1 MHGVEV
7 VDESLHRLA
16 GVLARVFKCLRDARR
31 KLLFGHLGAE
41 FRKGRR
47 ELFERRLFGL
57 YGIESGERRFF
68 DLFGVRKLRPRERA
82 AERHAVAY
90 VLDERLPHARGEKEV
105 EGRNRLAAVLLV
117 LVCLENYRR
126 ERRVALY
133 GLRGAY
139 AAVFGVESAPENVF
153 QVVLYA
159 GRGLGGVVVE
169 VVDVDV
175 SVAVG
180 ARVLYAYE
188 VFEGVVLRHFR
199 SERHHLSGGSV
210 RRHVGVAEVDVVF
223 LYGRSIPSRT
233 VFIEVRLSPLG
244 IPPLAV
250 ENVFLGNVRV

>member
-1 MHGVEV
+1 M
-7 VDESLHRLA
+7 
-16 GVLARVFKCLRDARR
+16 
-31 KLLFGHLGAE
+31 
-41 FRKGRR
+41 
-47 ELFERRLFGL
+47 
-57 YGIESGERRFF
+57 
-68 DLFGVRKLRPRERA
+68 
-82 AERHAVAY
+82 
-90 VLDERLPHARGEKEV
+90 LDERLPHARGEEEV

-139 AAVFGVESAPENVF
+139 TAVFGVESAPENVF

-159 GRGLGGVVVE
+159 GRGLGGVVV
-169 VVDVDV
+169 
-175 SVAVG
+175 
-180 ARVLYAYE
+180 E

-223 LYGRSIPSRT
+223 LYGDNPVHDGLHRSAL
-233 VFIEVRLSPLG
+233 VALG

>member
-1 MHGVEV
+1 M
-7 VDESLHRLA
+7 
-16 GVLARVFKCLRDARR
+16 
-31 KLLFGHLGAE
+31 
-41 FRKGRR
+41 
-47 ELFERRLFGL
+47 
-57 YGIESGERRFF
+57 
-68 DLFGVRKLRPRERA
+68 
-82 AERHAVAY
+82 
-90 VLDERLPHARGEKEV
+90 
-105 EGRNRLAAVLLV
+105 
-117 LVCLENYRR
+117 
-126 ERRVALY
+126 
-133 GLRGAY
+133 
-139 AAVFGVESAPENVF
+139 ESAPENVF

-223 LYGRSIPSRT
+223 LYGDNPVHDGLHRSAL
-233 VFIEVRLSPLG
+233 VALG